1 MEWKIYKIFE
11 NESGRVIYIGQ
22 TFRGEEARYNE
33 HFKKDPERNKNTP
46 GHGKF
51 FGRQNE
57 LTMQV
62 IEAGIA
68 TRKQAIRREEYWQKF
83 YELETDMSKK
93 ILGANSTNE
102 WVNSLSPSARESYL
116 KNKAA
121 KGVNTFFS
129 KGEDHVSSWK
139 SQISETLKNK
149 QPFACACGK
158 MLKAQ
163 GRHKCK

>member
-1 MEWKIYKIFE
+1 MYTVYKIFE
-11 NESGRVIYIGQ
+11 NETRKVVKVGRTNDLWRRINQ
-22 TFRGEEARYNE
+22 
-33 HFKKDPERNKNTP
+33 HFKQKT
-46 GHGKF
+46 GKF
-51 FGRQNE
+51 YGMQD
-57 LTMQV
+57 THTIQV
-62 IEAGIA
+62 IEEVSTLLLAN
-68 TRKQAIRREEYWQKF
+68 KREEYWQKF
-83 YELETDMSKK
+83 YELETDLEKK
-93 ILGANSTNE
+93 KYGGLATTDFLDSLTHNE
-102 WVNSLSPSARESYL
+102 KESYL
-116 KNKAA
+116 KSKAS